1 MFFVRRCKR
10 QRDFYRLDGFC
21 KQPDQTIIIRYQ
33 ETFRISLA
41 EFVYPTLT
49 FRQRS
54 LVLIARFFASHHQET
69 AELRSKCRI
78 PRFDPKEYIDRG
90 DLVPDSVTID
100 MLEDRLSQPDCD
112 TGFLL
117 DGFPRTIVQAEEL
130 EKLLAQKN
138 VAVDAVI
145 SIIISDE
152 EIKSRISGRRVC
164 ISCGASY
171 NIPFKPAKVEGI
183 CDECGGEV
191 IQRQDDKPETVL
203 SRLQTYHEK
212 TQPLIDFYKAK
223 GLILEASNEENY
235 KLAVE
240 QVINGLSGRK
250 IV

>member
-1 MFFVRRCKR
+1 M
-10 QRDFYRLDGFC
+10 RLIILGAPGSG
-21 KQPDQTIIIRYQ
+21 KGTI
-33 ETFRISLA
+33 A
-41 EFVYPTLT
+41 
-49 FRQRS
+49 
-54 LVLIARFFASHHQET
+54 
-69 AELRSKCRI
+69 AELTKKYNILHISTGDIFRANIKEKTPLGIRA
-78 PRFDPKEYIDRG
+78 KEYIDRG
-90 DLVPDSVTID
+90 DLVPDSVTIE

-112 TGFLL
+112 AGFLL

-171 NIPFKPAKVEGI
+171 NIPFKPTKVEGI

-240 QVINGLSGRK
+240 QVISGLSGRK
-250 IV
+250 FI

>member
-1 MFFVRRCKR
+1 M
-10 QRDFYRLDGFC
+10 RLIILGAPGSG
-21 KQPDQTIIIRYQ
+21 KGTI
-33 ETFRISLA
+33 A
-41 EFVYPTLT
+41 
-49 FRQRS
+49 
-54 LVLIARFFASHHQET
+54 
-69 AELRSKCRI
+69 AELTKKYGIVHISTGDIFRANIKEKTPLGI
-78 PRFDPKEYIDRG
+78 KAKEYIDRG

-112 TGFLL
+112 AGFLL

-130 EKLLAQKN
+130 DRLLAQKN

-145 SIIISDE
+145 SIVISDE
-152 EIKSRISGRRVC
+152 EIKSRITGRRVC

-171 NIPFKPAKVEGI
+171 NIPFKPTKVEGI

-212 TQPLIDFYKAK
+212 TQPLIDFYEAK
-223 GLILEASNEENY
+223 GLILEASNVVNY

-240 QVINGLSGRK
+240 QVVNGLSDRK

>member
-1 MFFVRRCKR
+1 M
-10 QRDFYRLDGFC
+10 RLIILGAPGSG
-21 KQPDQTIIIRYQ
+21 KGTI
-33 ETFRISLA
+33 A
-41 EFVYPTLT
+41 
-49 FRQRS
+49 
-54 LVLIARFFASHHQET
+54 
-69 AELRSKCRI
+69 AELTKKYGIVHISTGDIFRANIKEKTPLGI
-78 PRFDPKEYIDRG
+78 KAKEYIDRG

-112 TGFLL
+112 AGFLL

-130 EKLLAQKN
+130 DRLLAQKN

-145 SIIISDE
+145 SIVISDE
-152 EIKSRISGRRVC
+152 EIKSRITGRRVC

-171 NIPFKPAKVEGI
+171 NIPFKPTKVEGI

-212 TQPLIDFYKAK
+212 TQPLIDFYEAK
-223 GLILEASNEENY
+223 GLILEASNEVNY

-240 QVINGLSGRK
+240 QVVNGLSDRK

>member
-1 MFFVRRCKR
+1 M
-10 QRDFYRLDGFC
+10 RLIILGAPGSG
-21 KQPDQTIIIRYQ
+21 KGTI
-33 ETFRISLA
+33 A
-41 EFVYPTLT
+41 
-49 FRQRS
+49 
-54 LVLIARFFASHHQET
+54 
-69 AELRSKCRI
+69 AELTKKYGILHISTGDIFRANIKEKTPLGI
-78 PRFDPKEYIDRG
+78 KAKEYIDRG

-100 MLEDRLSQPDCD
+100 MLEDRLSQADCD
-112 TGFLL
+112 AGFLL

-130 EKLLAQKN
+130 AKLLAQKN

-145 SIIISDE
+145 SIVISDE
-152 EIKSRISGRRVC
+152 EIKSRITGRRVC

-171 NIPFKPAKVEGI
+171 NIPFKPTKVEGI

-212 TQPLIDFYKAK
+212 TQPLIDFYEAK

-235 KLAVE
+235 KLAVK
-240 QVINGLSGRK
+240 QVVNGLSDRK

>member
-1 MFFVRRCKR
+1 M
-10 QRDFYRLDGFC
+10 RLIILGAPGSG
-21 KQPDQTIIIRYQ
+21 KGTI
-33 ETFRISLA
+33 A
-41 EFVYPTLT
+41 
-49 FRQRS
+49 
-54 LVLIARFFASHHQET
+54 
-69 AELRSKCRI
+69 AELTKKYGIVHISTGDIFRANIKEKTPLGI
-78 PRFDPKEYIDRG
+78 KAKEYIDRG

-112 TGFLL
+112 AGFLL

-130 EKLLAQKN
+130 DRLLAQKN

-145 SIIISDE
+145 SIVISDE
-152 EIKSRISGRRVC
+152 EIKSRITGRRVC

-171 NIPFKPAKVEGI
+171 NIPFKPTKVEGI

-212 TQPLIDFYKAK
+212 TQPLIDFYEAK
-223 GLILEASNEENY
+223 GLILEASNEVNY

-240 QVINGLSGRK
+240 QVVSGLSDRK

>member
-1 MFFVRRCKR
+1 M
-10 QRDFYRLDGFC
+10 RLIILGAPGSG
-21 KQPDQTIIIRYQ
+21 KGTI
-33 ETFRISLA
+33 A
-41 EFVYPTLT
+41 
-49 FRQRS
+49 
-54 LVLIARFFASHHQET
+54 
-69 AELRSKCRI
+69 AELTKKYGIVHISTGDIFRANI
-78 PRFDPKEYIDRG
+78 KEKTPLGIKAKEFIDRG

-112 TGFLL
+112 AGFLL

-130 EKLLAQKN
+130 DRLLAQKN

-145 SIIISDE
+145 SIVISDE
-152 EIKSRISGRRVC
+152 EIKSRITGRRVC

-171 NIPFKPAKVEGI
+171 NIPFKPTKVDGI

-212 TQPLIDFYKAK
+212 TQPLIDFYEAK
-223 GLILEASNEENY
+223 GLILEASNEVNY

-240 QVINGLSGRK
+240 QVVNGLSDRK

>member
-1 MFFVRRCKR
+1 M
-10 QRDFYRLDGFC
+10 RLIILGAPGSG
-21 KQPDQTIIIRYQ
+21 KGTI
-33 ETFRISLA
+33 A
-41 EFVYPTLT
+41 
-49 FRQRS
+49 
-54 LVLIARFFASHHQET
+54 
-69 AELRSKCRI
+69 AELTKKYNILHISTGDIFRANIKEKTPLGI
-78 PRFDPKEYIDRG
+78 KAKEYIDRG

-223 GLILEASNEENY
+223 GLILEASNEEDY

>member
-1 MFFVRRCKR
+1 M
-10 QRDFYRLDGFC
+10 RLIILGAPGSG
-21 KQPDQTIIIRYQ
+21 KGTI
-33 ETFRISLA
+33 A
-41 EFVYPTLT
+41 
-49 FRQRS
+49 
-54 LVLIARFFASHHQET
+54 
-69 AELRSKCRI
+69 AELTKKYNIVHISTGDIFRANIKEKT
-78 PRFDPKEYIDRG
+78 PLGMKAKEYIDRG

-100 MLEDRLSQPDCD
+100 MLEDRMAQPDCD
-112 TGFLL
+112 NGFLL

-130 EKLLAQKN
+130 DRLLAQKN

-152 EIKSRISGRRVC
+152 EIKTRITGRRVC

-171 NIPFKPAKVEGI
+171 NIPFKPTKVEGI

-212 TQPLIDFYKAK
+212 TQPLIDFYEAK
-223 GLILEASNEENY
+223 GLILEASNEVNY

-240 QVINGLSGRK
+240 QVVNGLSERK